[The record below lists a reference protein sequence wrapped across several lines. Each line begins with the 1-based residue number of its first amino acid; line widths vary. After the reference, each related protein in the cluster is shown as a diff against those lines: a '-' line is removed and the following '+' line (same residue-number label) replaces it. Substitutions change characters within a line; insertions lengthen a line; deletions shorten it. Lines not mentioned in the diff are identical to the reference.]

1 MKACGAQWDALSKDQ
16 KAAYATK
23 GQGMKSKSGKPLSGY
38 NAFSSECLKK

>member
-1 MKACGAQWDALSKDQ
+1 MKACAAEWDALPAAQ
-16 KAAYATK
+16 KSAYSTK